1 MNAKTVD
8 EKTTLK
14 EGNKMSNLIRHILP
28 GILFSFL
35 VWCVLAHLEVLV
47 QFAEDLMAASPHDR
61 AMMAILFSAFAF
73 MSYVTCIF
81 IVNLPKMVAETI
93 KKMRHTGDAQK

>member
-1 MNAKTVD
+1 MSDTTTTAKWI
-8 EKTTLK
+8 
-14 EGNKMSNLIRHILP
+14 NKMSNLIRHILP

-47 QFAEDLMAASPHDR
+47 QFAEDLIAASPHDR
-61 AMMAILFSAFAF
+61 AMIAILYSAFAF

-81 IVNLPKMVAETI
+81 IVNLPKMVAEMI
-93 KKMRHTGDAQK
+93 KQMRHTGDVQK

>member
-1 MNAKTVD
+1 MSDTTTTAKWT
-8 EKTTLK
+8 
-14 EGNKMSNLIRHILP
+14 NKMSNLIRHILP

-35 VWCVLAHLEVLV
+35 VWYVLAHLEVLV
-47 QFAEDLMAASPHDR
+47 QFAEALLSASPHDR

-81 IVNLPKMVAETI
+81 IVNLPKMVAEMI
-93 KKMRHTGDAQK
+93 KQMRHTGDVQK

>member
-1 MNAKTVD
+1 MSDTTTTAKWT
-8 EKTTLK
+8 
-14 EGNKMSNLIRHILP
+14 NKMSNLIRHILP

-47 QFAEDLMAASPHDR
+47 QFAEDLIAASPHDR
-61 AMMAILFSAFAF
+61 AMIAILFSAFAF

-93 KKMRHTGDAQK
+93 KKMRHAGDAQK

>member
-1 MNAKTVD
+1 MGDTTTTAKWT
-8 EKTTLK
+8 
-14 EGNKMSNLIRHILP
+14 NKMSNLIRHILP

-35 VWCVLAHLEVLV
+35 VWCILAHLEVLV

-61 AMMAILFSAFAF
+61 AMMAILYSAFAF

-81 IVNLPKMVAETI
+81 IVNLPKMVAEMI
-93 KKMRHTGDAQK
+93 KQMRHTGDVQK

>member
-1 MNAKTVD
+1 MSDTNTTAKWT
-8 EKTTLK
+8 
-14 EGNKMSNLIRHILP
+14 NKMSNLIRHILP

-47 QFAEDLMAASPHDR
+47 QFAEDLIAASPHDR
-61 AMMAILFSAFAF
+61 AMMAILYSAFAF

-81 IVNLPKMVAETI
+81 IVNLPKMVAEMI
-93 KKMRHTGDAQK
+93 KQMRHTGDVQK

>member
-14 EGNKMSNLIRHILP
+14 EGNKMSNLTHHILQAT
-28 GILFSFL
+28 LFSFL
-35 VWCVLAHLEVLV
+35 VWLVLAHLEVLV
-47 QFAEDLMAASPHDR
+47 QFAEALLSASPHDR
-61 AMMAILFSAFAF
+61 AMIAILFSAFAF

-93 KKMRHTGDAQK
+93 KKMRHTGDTQK

>member
-1 MNAKTVD
+1 MSDTTTTAKWT
-8 EKTTLK
+8 
-14 EGNKMSNLIRHILP
+14 NKMSNLIRHILP

-47 QFAEDLMAASPHDR
+47 QFAEDLIAASPHDR
-61 AMMAILFSAFAF
+61 AMMAILYSAFAF

-81 IVNLPKMVAETI
+81 IANLPKMVAEMI
-93 KKMRHTGDAQK
+93 KQMRHTGDVQK